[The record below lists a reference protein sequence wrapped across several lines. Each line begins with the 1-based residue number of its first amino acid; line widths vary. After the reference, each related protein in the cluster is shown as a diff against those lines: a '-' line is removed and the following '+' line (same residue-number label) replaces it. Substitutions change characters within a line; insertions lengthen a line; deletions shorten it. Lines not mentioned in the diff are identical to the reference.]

1 MVNSLVNGAEEY
13 LNLAAG
19 IVIVIDADQTV
30 RFINE
35 KGCSL
40 LEASRKEIIGKN
52 WFDHFVPEKQ
62 REKIRKLF
70 LHMLQTKEVPFKE
83 YESVVQTKKNNIR
96 YISWYNSIISEEV
109 NQPSGMLSLG
119 EDITD
124 KTMLLQRLSMQ
135 EQTKRQQLV
144 SAVIDAQEKERKE
157 IAAELHDN
165 VNQIL
170 TTCKLLLEQEIYT
183 GNKSSFIANTA
194 QHLLSAINEIRNISH
209 RLNPMSWEDK
219 DFKQAVQDMVDK
231 INLSLKLKVNVTI
244 EGSEYLEALP
254 SSTSLSIFRILQEQ
268 LSNIMK
274 YAEATSVEINI
285 DADENSIDFEVKD
298 NGKGFNLKTVERG
311 LGLRSIYSR
320 AELHNGKVYINT
332 APGEGCI
339 LSVHIPNDF

>member
-40 LEASRKEIIGKN
+40 LEASRGDIIGKN

-285 DADENSIDFEVKD
+285 DADESSTDFEVKD
-298 NGKGFNLKTVERG
+298 NGKGFDLKTVEKG

>member
-1 MVNSLVNGAEEY
+1 MVNRLVRGAEEY
-13 LNLAAG
+13 LNLTAG
-19 IVIVIDADQTV
+19 IVVVIDAGQTV

-40 LEASRKEIIGKN
+40 LEASKEDVIGKN

-70 LHMLQTKEVPFKE
+70 LQMLQTKEVPFKE
-83 YESVVQTKKNNIR
+83 YESVVQTKKNNVR
-96 YISWYNSIISEEV
+96 YISWYNSIISSEI

-144 SAVIDAQEKERKE
+144 SAVVDAQEKERKE

-183 GNKSSFIANTA
+183 GNQSPFIANTA
-194 QHLLSAINEIRNISH
+194 QHLGTAITEIRNISH
-209 RLNPMSWEDK
+209 RLNPMSWEHK
-219 DFKQAVQDMVDK
+219 DFKQAVHEMADK
-231 INLSLKLKVNVTI
+231 INLSLKLTVNISI
-244 EGSEYLEALP
+244 EGSEYLDSLP
-254 SSTSLSIFRILQEQ
+254 ASTLLSVFRILQEQ

-274 YAEATSVEINI
+274 YAEATSVQINI
-285 DADENSIDFEVKD
+285 EADENSTDFEVKD
-298 NGKGFNLKTVERG
+298 NGKGFDLKTVERG

-332 APGEGCI
+332 APGEGCV